1 MKLQT
6 FSGDI
11 VNHFI
16 DTNVIIGYIFV
27 LDYLNQKSHSYL
39 QFNNNNYF
47 YSQNVKNEV
56 EEVFKIKSR
65 NYQEF
70 FLRIIKFLNCFS
82 DYDLIDEINVH
93 HKINSFDDKGK
104 LKNKD
109 MHLALKIIWDKL
121 SFDSYHDAFEV
132 KKAFDDLTNN
142 FQSRHV
148 YKKDALF
155 NDLNLVPN
163 HTMKDKKILKLI
175 KKENLRDNLL
185 HGQDENILFDAN
197 EFCKNNKELNL
208 KFATADQDFLKA
220 INILESYLCIK
231 EVINILE
238 FSNS

>member
-39 QFNNNNYF
+39 QFNNNYF

-82 DYDLIDEINVH
+82 DYDLINEINVH
-93 HKINSFDDKGK
+93 HKINSF
-104 LKNKD
+104 
-109 MHLALKIIWDKL
+109 KIG
-121 SFDSYHDAFEV
+121 V
-132 KKAFDDLTNN
+132 N
-142 FQSRHV
+142 
-148 YKKDALF
+148 
-155 NDLNLVPN
+155 
-163 HTMKDKKILKLI
+163 
-175 KKENLRDNLL
+175 
-185 HGQDENILFDAN
+185 
-197 EFCKNNKELNL
+197 
-208 KFATADQDFLKA
+208 
-220 INILESYLCIK
+220 
-231 EVINILE
+231 
-238 FSNS
+238 